1 MKYFETLFLE
11 DAREFIACLDS
22 KARMK
27 LFHNIEVAEQ
37 TRDIRFF
44 KKLNHEI
51 WEFRIHCVDG
61 QIRLLA
67 FWDKTNRSQ
76 TLVVATHGF
85 IKKTM
90 KVPNSEINRA
100 VRLRAE
106 YFEHK

>member
-11 DAREFIACLDS
+11 DARGFIACLDS
-22 KARMK
+22 KASMK
-27 LFHNIEVAEQ
+27 LFHNIEVSEQ

-51 WEFRIHCVDG
+51 WEFRIHCADG
-61 QIRLLA
+61 HIRLLA

-106 YFEHK
+106 YFENK